1 MAKTKHVKL
10 YSNPLNRF
18 LVDLIWITKTT
29 APFLL
34 ITGRTRRITSCSS
47 FWRINNVGCWCTFLR
62 TIKVEH
68 GAGGRRVPRHPR
80 NLAVRQTA
88 RMSRKA
94 VCTTDGWSVQLTS
107 YFSGLALSLCLIII
121 PTWEWGCV
129 LCCVCG
135 GGYLFFFRGG
145 LRLGCAAGKCE
156 HACMM
161 FDFDYVWNVCM
172 YEHMKVWWSAWTQS
186 VCTHIE
192 RIF

>member
-34 ITGRTRRITSCSS
+34 ITGRTEDSLFHFT

-107 YFSGLALSLCLIII
+107 YFSGLALSPCLIII

-145 LRLGCAAGKCE
+145 GSGWDVQQVNVSMLVRCLTLIMYE
-156 HACMM
+156 M
-161 FDFDYVWNVCM
+161 YVCM
-172 YEHMKVWWSAWTQS
+172 STWKFDGALEPKACAHT
-186 VCTHIE
+186 
-192 RIF
+192 